1 MYLYEK
7 EYCMRGVKTS
17 KSRIRKQIFT
27 EIAKLAFEGWDADKF
42 QRLPYKIIKG
52 EIAHYRDSSR
62 GKAKSSNGF
71 SPKRL

>member
-52 EIAHYRDSSR
+52 EIAHYRDSVFVER
-62 GKAKSSNGF
+62 AVVGE
-71 SPKRL
+71 RLWVFP

>member
-52 EIAHYRDSSR
+52 EIAH
-62 GKAKSSNGF
+62 
-71 SPKRL
+71 